1 MSITDAALAAMLAEN
16 PDIAANEAPDFVP
29 TEAQEQM
36 RLFAWIDANTEQ
48 YPALRWAFHVPNGE
62 YRDKATGGRLK
73 AMGVRRGVPDVWLPI
88 SGHGFIG
95 LEIELK
101 RSDQSNK
108 TTPEQDEWMAWLTEQ
123 GWHAQVCYGAASAI
137 ELMKWYLGIR
147 QSP

>member
-36 RLFAWIDANTEQ
+36 RLFAWIDANMEQ

-73 AMGVRRGVPDVWLPI
+73 AMGVRRGVPDVLMPVERQ
-88 SGHGFIG
+88 GFRG
-95 LEIELK
+95 LAIELK
-101 RSDQSNK
+101 RSDKSNHA
-108 TTPEQDEWMAWLTEQ
+108 TTEQ
-123 GWHAQVCYGAASAI
+123 VEWVAHFHHQLWAVEICYGAQSAI
-137 ELMKWYLGIR
+137 DTIKWYLEI
-147 QSP
+147 